1 MNFACE
7 IRELVAGDIVVV
19 SYDVIDDNSL
29 ADWISPR
36 MVKISKEA
44 IDSCLAG
51 VVKQLLFSRKTI
63 DIQKLDEKMI
73 LDYFVKFCG
82 FSSTRKMDVGSKMV
96 FLIGN
101 EKGEI
106 EIIPTRNEC
115 KGGFSHKDNLAIEC
129 MLDSYELTSKIKE
142 ALVLSEAEIK

>member
-19 SYDVIDDNSL
+19 SYDVINDDSL

-44 IDSCLAG
+44 IDGCLAG
-51 VVKQLLFSRKTI
+51 AVKQLFFSKKTI

-73 LDYFVKFCG
+73 LNYFVKFCG
-82 FSSTRKMDVGSKMV
+82 FSSAREMDASSKMV

-106 EIIPTRNEC
+106 KIIPTRNEG
-115 KGGFSHKDNLAIEC
+115 KGGFSHKDNQAIEC
-129 MLDSYELTSKIKE
+129 ILDSPELTLKIKE
-142 ALVLSEAEIK
+142 ALLLSEAEAK

>member
-44 IDSCLAG
+44 IDGCLAG
-51 VVKQLLFSRKTI
+51 AVKQLFFSKKTI

-82 FSSTRKMDVGSKMV
+82 FSSVREMDAGSKMV

-101 EKGEI
+101 EKGEVK
-106 EIIPTRNEC
+106 IIPARNEG
-115 KGGFSHKDNLAIEC
+115 KGGFSHKDNQAIEC
-129 MLDSYELTSKIKE
+129 ILDSPELTLKIKD
-142 ALVLSEAEIK
+142 ALLLSEAEAK

>member
-51 VVKQLLFSRKTI
+51 VVKRLLFSKKKI
-63 DIQKLDEKMI
+63 DSQKLDEKMI
-73 LDYFVKFCG
+73 LDYFFKFCG
-82 FSSTRKMDVGSKMV
+82 FLSARKVDVGSKMV
-96 FLIGN
+96 FLIGS
-101 EKGEI
+101 EKGEVK
-106 EIIPTRNEC
+106 IIPTRKEG
-115 KGGFSHKDNLAIEC
+115 KGGFSHKDDQAIEC
-129 MLDSYELTSKIKE
+129 ILDSRELTLKIKE
-142 ALVLSEAEIK
+142 ALLLSEAEAK

>member
-7 IRELVAGDIVVV
+7 VRELVAGDIVVV

-36 MVKISKEA
+36 IVKISKEA

-51 VVKQLLFSRKTI
+51 AVKQLLFSRKTI
-63 DIQKLDEKMI
+63 DIQKLDERMI
-73 LDYFVKFCG
+73 LDYFAKFCG
-82 FSSTRKMDVGSKMV
+82 FSSARKMDVGSKMV

-106 EIIPTRNEC
+106 EIIPTRNEG

-142 ALVLSEAEIK
+142 ALLLSEAEIK